1 MRKLPIKGA
10 GWLALASAL
19 AVVTPGGA
27 AQAQAVVATGVG
39 TPFELAFWQSID
51 SSNDPSLYESYLLRY
66 PNGTFNEIARA
77 KILALRARLGSP
89 APLTTPAG
97 SLPPAPPPVQPYVP
111 PVQPVASYPAA
122 AAQPAPVQPTPVRPA
137 IVSPAPVAA
146 PPVAAPVVTP
156 VVAAPVPAAPVAQP
170 AVAVAPAPAAAAAQ
184 PAVAVAT
191 AAVPV
196 PPAQIAP
203 AAQPVPVVQPAV
215 AATPP
220 AGTPAAASTLGQL
233 LAALANSQ
241 TAGSVA
247 PAAIQPAVAVAQ
259 SPVAAVPAATP
270 AVVQPAAVQPASVQ
284 SAVAQPAAAPA
295 VALVAPATL
304 PGAGRSTLAAG
315 FALPPAPQLLP
326 VPSVALPP
334 SFCSAEARNAFHDTV
349 YAPAVGAAKQNN
361 DNAAAYMRQ
370 LQATYDQYQLS
381 HDPDTMNAIVAT
393 ARGYQP
399 TAQMTFAAQSSLV
412 RQFAALMAVPVVACN
427 QPGQPG
433 ATTIAK

>member
-1 MRKLPIKGA
+1 MRQLPIKGA
-10 GWLALASAL
+10 GWLALAGAL
-19 AVVTPGGA
+19 AVVIPGGP

-51 SSNDPSLYESYLLRY
+51 SSNDPSLYESYLIRF
-66 PNGTFNEIARA
+66 PNGTFSEIARA
-77 KILALRARLGSP
+77 KILALRARMGTP

-111 PVQPVASYPAA
+111 PVQPVAAYPAA
-122 AAQPAPVQPTPVRPA
+122 APQPAPVQPAPVRPA
-137 IVSPAPVAA
+137 IVAPAPVAA

-156 VVAAPVPAAPVAQP
+156 VVATPVPAAPVAQP
-170 AVAVAPAPAAAAAQ
+170 AVAVAPAPVAPVAQ
-184 PAVAVAT
+184 PVAAVAT
-191 AAVPV
+191 A
-196 PPAQIAP
+196 P
-203 AAQPVPVVQPAV
+203 AAPLVPAVQPAV
-215 AATPP
+215 VATPP
-220 AGTPAAASTLGQL
+220 AATPAAASTLGQL

-241 TAGSVA
+241 TAGVAA
-247 PAAIQPAVAVAQ
+247 PAVVQPAVAQ
-259 SPVAAVPAATP
+259 GPITPVPAAAP
-270 AVVQPAAVQPASVQ
+270 AVVQPAAVSPALV
-284 SAVAQPAAAPA
+284 QPAAAPA

-304 PGAGRSTLAAG
+304 PGAGRSALAAG

-326 VPSVALPP
+326 VPAVALPP

-399 TAQMTFAAQSSLV
+399 TAQMTFAAQSALV